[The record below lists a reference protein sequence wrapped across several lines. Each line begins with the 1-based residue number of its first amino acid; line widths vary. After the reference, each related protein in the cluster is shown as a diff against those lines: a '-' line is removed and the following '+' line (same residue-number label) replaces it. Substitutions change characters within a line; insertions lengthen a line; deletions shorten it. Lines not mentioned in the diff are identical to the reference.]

1 MCRVA
6 LSFVVVVSITAA
18 AAADTSSTDRILR
31 ASCRIFAGNAR
42 GSGVIFD
49 ADEDSYHVLTN
60 AHVVGRTGNRV
71 TMEFEHSGYRS
82 GRIRGRVVR
91 SHIARTTSIDL
102 AIVELPRS
110 SFPGPMPV
118 VPLAEAGSK
127 EASPTVL
134 TVGAQGGAAVSL
146 QRGHIVRQTR
156 GLIYYKPEALPGRSG
171 SPLFNAAG
179 SRVIGVV
186 AWRTGDGHG
195 LAMNAAAVGSFVRGE
210 VADTNDELP
219 DDAIPLWQ
227 SSTRLVL
234 VTSKGCRPCELQ
246 KQSMPSD
253 VPFRTVDIETVR
265 SKGFDVKATPMLMVF
280 VDGKL
285 QAESTGLL
293 RGDGLKAFLGRWGFD
308 RDNDSPDDNGESLD
322 SDDFNPWTN
331 PRRWNKGPIRDRID
345 NAKTQFAWWLLG
357 KWLGFGAGG
366 LVLLFPWLI
375 LAMRFY
381 RKMRET
387 DKEYTANKQRS
398 PSRRSRKNTKKS
410 KAVRNRISK

>member
-1 MCRVA
+1 
-6 LSFVVVVSITAA
+6 
-18 AAADTSSTDRILR
+18 
-31 ASCRIFAGNAR
+31 
-42 GSGVIFD
+42 
-49 ADEDSYHVLTN
+49 
-60 AHVVGRTGNRV
+60 
-71 TMEFEHSGYRS
+71 
-82 GRIRGRVVR
+82 
-91 SHIARTTSIDL
+91 
-102 AIVELPRS
+102 
-110 SFPGPMPV
+110 
-118 VPLAEAGSK
+118 
-127 EASPTVL
+127 
-134 TVGAQGGAAVSL
+134 
-146 QRGHIVRQTR
+146 
-156 GLIYYKPEALPGRSG
+156 
-171 SPLFNAAG
+171 
-179 SRVIGVV
+179 
-186 AWRTGDGHG
+186 
-195 LAMNAAAVGSFVRGE
+195 
-210 VADTNDELP
+210 
-219 DDAIPLWQ
+219 
-227 SSTRLVL
+227 
-234 VTSKGCRPCELQ
+234 
-246 KQSMPSD
+246 MPSD